1 MNRIARIAAV
11 ALSFAA
17 AGTAFA
23 ESPDAAGAQVTL
35 ARAAAIQAPTAV
47 ADARIVTEAD
57 LNRGETIAST
67 RTRADVR
74 AETLAAIRTG
84 DLPTVAHDTNAFAVQ
99 PMTARAAGAARLA
112 TAAR

>member
-35 ARAAAIQAPTAV
+35 ARPAAIQAPTAS

-57 LNRGETIAST
+57 LNRGETVATT

-74 AETLAAIRTG
+74 AETLAAIRAG
-84 DLPTVAHDTNAFAVQ
+84 DLPAVFHDTNAFAVQ
-99 PMTARAAGAARLA
+99 PMIAR
-112 TAAR
+112 TAAVERVAAATR

>member
-35 ARAAAIQAPTAV
+35 ARAEAIQVLPPAPPAPL
-47 ADARIVTEAD
+47 IVTEAD
-57 LNRGETIAST
+57 LNKRRGRATS
-67 RTRADVR
+67 RSRADVR
-74 AETLAAIRTG
+74 ADTLAAIASAEVQT
-84 DLPTVAHDTNAFAVQ
+84 LPAVGHDTAC
-99 PMTARAAGAARLA
+99 RCSR
-112 TAAR
+112 